1 VILAKLASIEAQCR
15 HGTPHGSVQ
24 APRPFSSSWR
34 SPQIRHENVRQ
45 LRRFL
50 HDDAEK
56 SKPLLSR
63 HIGQLI
69 LNPKET
75 LEGPVYEVSGDTDL
89 LPARSDVM
97 QMVARAGSRSQC
109 LPARSTPSRGA
120 ARPESASA
128 KSSMDP
134 RLKRCTTNPACR
146 RTATSHTRH
155 YRAAEP
161 RSGLHG
167 RSQEA
172 RRARRLRTGRY

>member
-1 VILAKLASIEAQCR
+1 MPTWNAAWICTSPPTLQQQLEKSADSSREREATPKVLARRCGE
-15 HGTPHGSVQ
+15 VQ
-24 APRPFSSSWR
+24 AASVPPHRTVNFEPQGNPGRPG
-34 SPQIRHENVRQ
+34 
-45 LRRFL
+45 LRGF
-50 HDDAEK
+50 
-56 SKPLLSR
+56 
-63 HIGQLI
+63 
-69 LNPKET
+69 
-75 LEGPVYEVSGDTDL
+75 GDTDL

-109 LPARSTPSRGA
+109 LPARSAPSRGA

-146 RTATSHTRH
+146 RSATSHTRH